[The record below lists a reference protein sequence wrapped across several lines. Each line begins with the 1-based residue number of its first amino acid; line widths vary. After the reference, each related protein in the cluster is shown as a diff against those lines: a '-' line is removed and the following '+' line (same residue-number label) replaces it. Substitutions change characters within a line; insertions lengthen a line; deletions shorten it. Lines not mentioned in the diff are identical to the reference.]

1 MTMGKASKAVPEE
14 HLAAVERQHIEYLR
28 RLYAVATDQI
38 GMGVDSELERGR
50 ETYRRIFTADARIRV
65 ISNGEVT
72 HEGVGPDSW
81 YAVVR
86 QALQPYAGVQHL
98 IGSQVVE
105 FTDDRTD
112 EATMSSYLQAWHD
125 CPAEYVFTFIG
136 TYYDRVRLV
145 PGEGW
150 KIYDMELREVSK
162 ARFYHDHLSL

>member
-1 MTMGKASKAVPEE
+1 MDKVPEAMPE
-14 HLAAVERQHIEYLR
+14 EYLLASERQRIEYLR
-28 RLYAVATDQI
+28 RLYALATDQI
-38 GMGVDSELERGR
+38 GLGVDGGLERGR
-50 ETYRRIFTADARIRV
+50 EIYRRIFTEDARIRV
-65 ISNGEVT
+65 ISDGQVT

-81 YAVVR
+81 FTVVR

-105 FTDDRTD
+105 FVDGRME

-125 CPAEYVFTFIG
+125 RPAEYVFTFIG

-150 KIYDMELREVSK
+150 KIHDMELREVSK
-162 ARFYHDHLSL
+162 ARLYHGAIGP

>member
-1 MTMGKASKAVPEE
+1 MGKTPETMPAEYLLAS
-14 HLAAVERQHIEYLR
+14 ERQRIEYLR
-28 RLYAVATDQI
+28 RLYALATDQI
-38 GMGVDSELERGR
+38 GLGMDSGLERGK
-50 ETYRRIFTADARIRV
+50 EIYRQIFTEDAQIRV
-65 ISNGEVT
+65 VSDGEVT

-81 YAVVR
+81 FAVVR

-105 FTDDRTD
+105 FVDGRTD

-125 CPAEYVFTFIG
+125 RPAEYVFTFIG

-150 KIYDMELREVSK
+150 KIHDMELREVSK
-162 ARFYHDHLSL
+162 ARLYHAELSL